1 MIPENSRNDFVHHD
15 STINIV
21 IRCHHHRNISL
32 NQSTDSSA
40 GNSHVAMQNTLFD
53 AAKNALFNAL
63 HQLSG
68 THYRKLFS
76 VVILLQFLSLG

>member
-1 MIPENSRNDFVHHD
+1 LLSDVIIIVTFHS
-15 STINIV
+15 IN
-21 IRCHHHRNISL
+21 
-32 NQSTDSSA
+32 QQDSSA